1 MSWGLIPWSQLAHQ
15 QMTYRK
21 LLEQLQSLPGSTL
34 DQTVTLYSIAD
45 DEFVPAYMTDYTD
58 EDSEILDP
66 NHFVITF

>member
-1 MSWGLIPWSQLAHQ
+1 MSWGLIPWSQLVHQ

-21 LLEQLQSLPGSTL
+21 LLQQLQSLPGSTL

-45 DEFVPAYMTDYTD
+45 DEFVPAHMTDFTD
-58 EDSEILDP
+58 EDSQILDP